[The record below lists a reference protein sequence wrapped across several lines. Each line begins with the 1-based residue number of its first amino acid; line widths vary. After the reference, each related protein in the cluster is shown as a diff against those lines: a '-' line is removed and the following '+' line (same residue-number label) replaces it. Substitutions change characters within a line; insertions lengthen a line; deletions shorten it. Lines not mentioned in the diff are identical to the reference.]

1 MAIMSRRLLG
11 AISLI
16 QICVYRL
23 LYIPSILHSYPY
35 EIHNVPWL
43 NPYFLDWFTG
53 KYTED
58 KGNEVFSQ
66 FEVFSKFSCH
76 QVLEKEHGLQPIHH
90 YNISKTY
97 IKDWYTH
104 HYPFTTIYGKCSQR
118 KI

>member
-16 QICVYRL
+16 QI
-23 LYIPSILHSYPY
+23 Y
-35 EIHNVPWL
+35 EIHHFPWL
-43 NPYFLDWFTG
+43 NPYFLDWFKGKSTG
-53 KYTED
+53 N
-58 KGNEVFSQ
+58 KGNEFLLQ
-66 FEVFSKFSCH
+66 FEVFCKFSCH

-104 HYPFTTIYGKCSQR
+104 HLHPFTANVHREKL
-118 KI
+118 